1 MTEKIDKD
9 EINLLE
15 LISIIWSERKLLFI
29 SFFSVFFLSFFLT
42 FLITPKYES
51 SAILLER
58 SSNSSEISSGA
69 SSLARIAGFQLPE
82 TNEMS
87 KSALAIELLES
98 FDFFYENLFN
108 DSEFLNNITF
118 DDLNI
123 DPKKAHQFFK
133 DNFKVEENSKSD
145 VLVFSFSSYS
155 PASSRNI
162 LDLVISKLNSSMLKR
177 EMAESS
183 SSIEF
188 LQEKLTMT
196 NYPEVKTA
204 IADLI
209 KDHTRRLM
217 LSSINDQFVFEIL
230 DSPKV
235 PLKKSYPSRIFI
247 ALLSSLTFSF
257 LLVGFLLILHFSS
270 KRLEFS
276 LYPLR
281 LKVNDIGQET

>member
-162 LDLVISKLNSSMLKR
+162 LDLVISKL
-177 EMAESS
+177 
-183 SSIEF
+183 
-188 LQEKLTMT
+188 T
-196 NYPEVKTA
+196 
-204 IADLI
+204 D
-209 KDHTRRLM
+209 
-217 LSSINDQFVFEIL
+217 
-230 DSPKV
+230 
-235 PLKKSYPSRIFI
+235 
-247 ALLSSLTFSF
+247 
-257 LLVGFLLILHFSS
+257 
-270 KRLEFS
+270 
-276 LYPLR
+276 
-281 LKVNDIGQET
+281 